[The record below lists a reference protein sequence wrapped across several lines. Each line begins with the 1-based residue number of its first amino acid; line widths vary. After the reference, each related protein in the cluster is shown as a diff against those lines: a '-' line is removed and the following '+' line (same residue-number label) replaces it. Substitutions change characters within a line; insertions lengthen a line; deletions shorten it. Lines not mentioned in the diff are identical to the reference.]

1 MLPRASR
8 ATLAASSV
16 GNPLRAASHAAI
28 RSSAMAGTSTT
39 CIRDRMVGNSR
50 SGDSETI
57 RKRVFSHGS
66 SMIFSSLF
74 AACVFIRSGSQIM
87 TALYSDS
94 NALNDSLRM
103 ISSASNVL
111 IFPCLL
117 SISMAEYHI
126 GSLKYPPVFSNSRLH
141 CDRKA
146 SLSGFSPDDFPFGVL
161 TGKTKWTSGWANCA
175 IWRQDGHCP
184 QESPSRRSVQFRYW
198 A

>member
-1 MLPRASR
+1 
-8 ATLAASSV
+8 
-16 GNPLRAASHAAI
+16 
-28 RSSAMAGTSTT
+28 
-39 CIRDRMVGNSR
+39 
-50 SGDSETI
+50 
-57 RKRVFSHGS
+57 
-66 SMIFSSLF
+66 MIFSSLF

-141 CDRKA
+141 CGRKA

-161 TGKTKWTSGWANCA
+161 TGKTKWTSG
-175 IWRQDGHCP
+175 
-184 QESPSRRSVQFRYW
+184 
-198 A
+198 